1 LVIVR
6 YLTLYRNGLVVL
18 EGKEHVEKKGVFFCE
33 LNHDKQMRLS
43 RMFKFLNINSY
54 KDEYMV
60 NIPDLPL
67 TDIQLYNTDG
77 ARIKEI
83 KANSNLPDELHSLV
97 KYITEFMNT
106 ETWTQVQ
113 KKYDMTNPEII
124 YNELIVD
131 LDSSLT
137 VKQLETEFVKYEL
150 KAMRQVSA
158 YMNLWSFQY
167 NESLIGKYEMLILL
181 RKKNGIR
188 SVNFNRKLLPRE

>member
-1 LVIVR
+1 
-6 YLTLYRNGLVVL
+6 
-18 EGKEHVEKKGVFFCE
+18 
-33 LNHDKQMRLS
+33 
-43 RMFKFLNINSY
+43 
-54 KDEYMV
+54 
-60 NIPDLPL
+60 
-67 TDIQLYNTDG
+67 
-77 ARIKEI
+77 
-83 KANSNLPDELHSLV
+83 
-97 KYITEFMNT
+97 
-106 ETWTQVQ
+106 
-113 KKYDMTNPEII
+113 MTNPEII